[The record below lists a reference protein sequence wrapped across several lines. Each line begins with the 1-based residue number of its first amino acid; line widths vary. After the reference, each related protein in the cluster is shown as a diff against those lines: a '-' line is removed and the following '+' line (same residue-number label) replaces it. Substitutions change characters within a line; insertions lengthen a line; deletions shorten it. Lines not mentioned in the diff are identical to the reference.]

1 MRRNTVQKTLL
12 LEAVCSTTTHP
23 TADEIYEIVSGRCPG
38 ISKGTVY
45 RGLNQLAE
53 DGKILRVAIAN
64 APDRY
69 DLTVGD
75 HAHCICNECGR
86 VFDYRLLR
94 DPEIDE
100 SNGDFKVTSIEL
112 VLRGKCNEC
121 NAKSVEKAQR
131 DV

>member
-1 MRRNTVQKTLL
+1 M
-12 LEAVCSTTTHP
+12 TTHP
-23 TADEIYEIVSGRCPG
+23 TADEIYEIVSERCPG

-94 DPEIDE
+94 DPEIDK
-100 SNGDFKVTSIEL
+100 SNGDFNVTSIEL
-112 VLRGKCNEC
+112 VLRGKCSEC
-121 NAKSVEKAQR
+121 NAKDSEFSQH
-131 DV
+131 DS

>member
-12 LEAVCSTTTHP
+12 LEAVCSMTTHP
-23 TADEIYEIVSGRCPG
+23 TADEIYEIVSERCPG

-94 DPEIDE
+94 DPEIDK
-100 SNGDFKVTSIEL
+100 SNGDFNVTSIEL
-112 VLRGKCNEC
+112 VLRGKCSEC
-121 NAKSVEKAQR
+121 NAKDSEFSQR
-131 DV
+131 DS

>member
-12 LEAVCSTTTHP
+12 LEAVCSMTTHP
-23 TADEIYEIVSGRCPG
+23 TADEIYEIVSERCPG

-94 DPEIDE
+94 DPEIDK
-100 SNGDFKVTSIEL
+100 SNGDFNVTSIEL
-112 VLRGKCNEC
+112 VLRGKCSEC
-121 NAKSVEKAQR
+121 NAKDSEFSQH
-131 DV
+131 DS

>member
-1 MRRNTVQKTLL
+1 MRRNTVQKTLI
-12 LEAVCSTTTHP
+12 LEAVCSMTTHP
-23 TADEIYEIVSGRCPG
+23 TADEIYEKVSERCPG

-53 DGKILRVAIAN
+53 DGKILRVGIAN

-69 DLTVGD
+69 DLTLGD

-94 DPEIDE
+94 DPEIDK
-100 SNGDFKVTSIEL
+100 SNGDFKVTSMEL
-112 VLRGKCNEC
+112 VLRGRCNEC
-121 NAKSVEKAQR
+121 DLKCSEEKQHE
-131 DV
+131 D